1 MKKRALFSL
10 HRLDKVEKFAKLL
23 CELGWE
29 IIASKETVKVLTKKR
44 IKVTNIA
51 DFLRIKDDFGFPPTL
66 HPRVETLL
74 TSSKGERIDLAYV
87 IPYPISVGND
97 VGGRT
102 LLALAAKGNRIPVMT
117 VQDMQDVVIDLKNN
131 GKISGILHSRLLD
144 KVHASIARHY
154 GNLIKK
160 RLPHDLITGSFKYS
174 LLNGENPYQV
184 PAELFSLEQSDGL
197 SISNFRQLS
206 GEVPCF
212 VNLADAESII
222 YTLCL
227 ASEAFRI
234 RYKKIPYICI
244 AAKHGNACGMGV
256 SWSNPNEAINKALF
270 ASPRAIWG
278 GEVVVN
284 FTINK
289 REAELLFKNKK
300 REDLYG
306 NAAWMLDI
314 IIAPRFTKEAIPVL
328 SNRKMRKLLENKAL
342 FSPVLSKTKYVYR
355 FLRGGFLRQPPN
367 NYVLDFKETE
377 PIGLK
382 LSNRTIDSLI
392 IAWSIAWSSNHGG
405 NEIAI
410 AKNSQL
416 LSVGGGPSTVEAA
429 YVAVTRSKRCGH
441 NLIDSVFA
449 ANAFFPFID
458 APKILAGQ
466 KVMAGLVPAGGRST
480 NLVKNFLRKKNIR
493 MVYLPEQYRGFS
505 RH

>member
-10 HRLDKVEKFAKLL
+10 HILDKVEEFAKSL

-29 IIASKETVKVLTKKR
+29 IIASKETVKVLAKKR
-44 IKVTNIA
+44 IPVTDIA
-51 DFLRIKDDFGFPPTL
+51 DFLGVKDNFGFPPTL
-66 HPRVETLL
+66 HPKMEALL
-74 TSSKGERIDLAYV
+74 TSSKGERIDLVYI
-87 IPYPISVGND
+87 IPYPTSVGND
-97 VGGRT
+97 IGGRT
-102 LLALAAKGNRIPVMT
+102 LLALAAKGKRIPVMT
-117 VQDMQDVVIDLKNN
+117 VQDMQDVIIDLKNN
-131 GKISGILHSRLLD
+131 PKISEILHSRLLD
-144 KVHASIARHY
+144 KVHASITSHY
-154 GNLIKK
+154 DNLIKK
-160 RLPHDLITGSFKYS
+160 RFPQDLIIGSFKYS

-184 PAELFSLEQSDGL
+184 PAELFSLKQSDGL

-206 GEVPCF
+206 GEAPCF

-222 YTLCL
+222 HTLCL

-234 RYKKIPYICI
+234 RYKKTPYICI

-256 SWSNPNEAINKALF
+256 SWGNPSKAIYKALF

-284 FTINK
+284 FTIDK
-289 REAELLFKNKK
+289 REAELLFKHKK
-300 REDLYG
+300 RKDLYG
-306 NAAWMLDI
+306 NEAWMLDI
-314 IIAPRFTKEAIPVL
+314 IIAPHFTKKASCVL

-342 FSPVLSKTKYVYR
+342 FSPFLSKTKYAYR

-377 PIGLK
+377 LIGVK
-382 LSNRTIDSLI
+382 LNNSTIDSLI
-392 IAWSIAWSSNHGG
+392 IAWSVAWSSNHGG

-410 AKNSQL
+410 AKAGQL
-416 LSVGGGPSTVEAA
+416 LGVGGGPSTVEAA

-466 KVMAGLVPAGGRST
+466 KAMAGLVPEGGKNT
-480 NLVKNFLRKKNIR
+480 NFVKNFLRKKNIR
-493 MVYLPEQYRGFS
+493 MVYLSEQYRGFS